1 MAPLFRKAS
10 AKRRLAPCLCLAL
23 ALAAVLPGECAGDPL
38 SDLDSLILDNQRKLN
53 REGDQGRGS
62 GQSPERRRNGV
73 DAPPRPPSRSGSS
86 PPAGGCGT
94 LPVTLKRVLRPRL
107 DLRSVTVV
115 TLLHVPVFR

>member
-62 GQSPERRRNGV
+62 AQSPDRGRNSVDSQERPPQLERRY
-73 DAPPRPPSRSGSS
+73 
-86 PPAGGCGT
+86 
-94 LPVTLKRVLRPRL
+94 
-107 DLRSVTVV
+107 
-115 TLLHVPVFR
+115 